1 MQTVIFDFFGVVV
14 SEIAPFVLPKYMSA
28 TDVVRYRATVVQEA
42 DLGYITQKEFF
53 DRLSIITQVPS
64 RALEDEF
71 WAHVKVNYETIALIE
86 SLRHKYRLALLT
98 NAIVPFVRQI
108 MAKHDLAQLFDTIM
122 VSSEEHMAKPDP
134 AFFQHLLDKMQIS
147 PKDAFFIDDNPT
159 NIEGARNAGIAGI
172 VFTSAAQVT
181 QDLSELYAVRP

>member
-53 DRLSIITQVPS
+53 DRLSIITHVPA
-64 RALEDEF
+64 RALEEEF
-71 WAHVKVNYETIALIE
+71 WTHVKVNYDTIALIE
-86 SLRHKYRLALLT
+86 SLRHKYRVALLT

-134 AFFQHLLDKMQIS
+134 AFFQLLLDKMQVV

-172 VFTSAAQVT
+172 VFTSASQVT
-181 QDLSELYAVRP
+181 KDLSELYAVRP